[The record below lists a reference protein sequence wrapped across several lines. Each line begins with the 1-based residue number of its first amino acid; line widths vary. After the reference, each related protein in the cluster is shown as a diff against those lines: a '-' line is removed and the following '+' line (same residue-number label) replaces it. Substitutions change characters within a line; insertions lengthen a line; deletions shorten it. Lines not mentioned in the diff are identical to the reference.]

1 MNRPKLTVGMAHC
14 DDFEGLWS
22 TVQSVFL
29 HNDWKSPTDVE
40 IVIVDTSPT
49 GSEHRRLVRDFVEK
63 GGHNTP
69 GSRTPLIK
77 YVDMA
82 GYAGTTF
89 PRDRVFNNASGEY
102 VVCMDCHVMLRHNS
116 LLKLVEWF
124 DKNPD
129 CQDLIHG
136 PMLYDNL
143 DIVSTHF
150 TDQFR
155 GGMWGTWGSAWSTPD
170 GTVFMTSNEEFN
182 DEYKD
187 EARKKFDGCKFFDIM
202 TLEEFKP
209 GKNGDVVFP
218 CGHVLPSNLPWYGHD
233 KELVKFS
240 CFELGKTESEEGF
253 EIPGMGMG
261 FFTCRREAWLGFA
274 KNCSGFGGEEMNIH
288 IKYKQAGRKT
298 LCLPF
303 LKWNHRFGR
312 AGGAPYPIPLAAKI
326 RNYVLWADE
335 LNISKDRIYTHFV
348 KSGQFSQAEWEK
360 LINDPTNYPIN
371 LVRPER
377 QNNVATLDALFAD
390 VARESKD
397 LNVHCETVRDIASKV
412 NNVTAFVKRADW
424 EVALAA
430 GFPKRLIVY
439 QAQESPLIQ
448 ATHKAAEA
456 QRAKDSKRIDV
467 YDTHHNGAEIDP
479 MKVDIEETDL
489 LVIDRENSAEYLYS
503 VLNKHANKT
512 KRDIIIRGTESFGE
526 KAEFDHTKP
535 GLWVAMRE
543 FLSNNKEW
551 FIAQHW
557 SAYYGMTLLARDPE
571 PRPKE
576 QIFPWPKGYGPGTE
590 LKAILAS
597 VGINPTP
604 NCSCNARMKQMD
616 VWGIEGCKEHFDEI
630 VGWLNESAES
640 WGWVKAAEKKVIE
653 SEEPIH
659 QLTMAEK
666 LAIGW
671 KSLMSG
677 IAFQVNWLD
686 PYPGLVKESIR
697 RSEEKEG
704 CGSEKCDPAN
714 CKKPSCKKK

>member
-240 CFELGKTESEEGF
+240 CFPCMSFILFIFSLF
-253 EIPGMGMG
+253 IFLPLFHADLP
-261 FFTCRREAWLGFA
+261 FFLSDIFCRASSLTLCPIKVSDIFFLLTIVTSTRSLLL
-274 KNCSGFGGEEMNIH
+274 NCS
-288 IKYKQAGRKT
+288 
-298 LCLPF
+298 
-303 LKWNHRFGR
+303 
-312 AGGAPYPIPLAAKI
+312 
-326 RNYVLWADE
+326 
-335 LNISKDRIYTHFV
+335 
-348 KSGQFSQAEWEK
+348 
-360 LINDPTNYPIN
+360 
-371 LVRPER
+371 
-377 QNNVATLDALFAD
+377 
-390 VARESKD
+390 
-397 LNVHCETVRDIASKV
+397 
-412 NNVTAFVKRADW
+412 
-424 EVALAA
+424 
-430 GFPKRLIVY
+430 
-439 QAQESPLIQ
+439 
-448 ATHKAAEA
+448 
-456 QRAKDSKRIDV
+456 
-467 YDTHHNGAEIDP
+467 
-479 MKVDIEETDL
+479 
-489 LVIDRENSAEYLYS
+489 
-503 VLNKHANKT
+503 
-512 KRDIIIRGTESFGE
+512 
-526 KAEFDHTKP
+526 
-535 GLWVAMRE
+535 
-543 FLSNNKEW
+543 
-551 FIAQHW
+551 
-557 SAYYGMTLLARDPE
+557 
-571 PRPKE
+571 
-576 QIFPWPKGYGPGTE
+576 
-590 LKAILAS
+590 
-597 VGINPTP
+597 
-604 NCSCNARMKQMD
+604 
-616 VWGIEGCKEHFDEI
+616 
-630 VGWLNESAES
+630 
-640 WGWVKAAEKKVIE
+640 
-653 SEEPIH
+653 
-659 QLTMAEK
+659 
-666 LAIGW
+666 
-671 KSLMSG
+671 
-677 IAFQVNWLD
+677 
-686 PYPGLVKESIR
+686 
-697 RSEEKEG
+697 
-704 CGSEKCDPAN
+704 
-714 CKKPSCKKK
+714 